1 MSAVLTH
8 ALYQA
13 AVLERAKEASD
24 RVQEAERVRASA
36 VQEAAFYR
44 AKLTALEAS
53 SEHDVAKVERER
65 VADLERQL
73 SVALSGQA
81 ERDRKIQELND
92 SLSLQITLL
101 EQAEA
106 RADDASKRA
115 DTLAQSQDQHIDAHN
130 SLRERHGKLEAKM
143 RDTSDRLLS
152 QTSLIEQHEADYLKV
167 QSQLDELLREK
178 DQHIHAL
185 TQTRTALDT
194 ASTRADEV
202 DAQYA
207 RAREQIG
214 QLEADV
220 AELRGE
226 LETRT
231 TEIEAARVRIADVEN
246 FWAKSREEADA
257 FRAATTGSLGK
268 LLDSHH
274 ELRSD
279 EDRLTRGYTEK
290 INALQNEVSS
300 LRDMLRDTSRRAD
313 EAQEELSNQHQ
324 KVREVDTENSSLRSQ
339 VIGFR
344 TQLSIALADSG
355 RLHKDL
361 LAKETELQVKSKEAS
376 GAALRLDAMRSYLAA
391 NGVVA
396 EDEDG
401 NPLRADDVMSSRFQ
415 ELEDRLAERT
425 RAHEISERE
434 LQALLSQKQDVDTQ
448 VESLSA
454 QLDRLRTTQSPSHRN
469 GHDSGSEA
477 RIADL
482 ETKLEE
488 TENSY
493 KARLQQLEEDYQLA
507 VHYVK

>member
-1 MSAVLTH
+1 M
-8 ALYQA
+8 
-13 AVLERAKEASD
+13 
-24 RVQEAERVRASA
+24 
-36 VQEAAFYR
+36 QEAAFYR
-44 AKLTALEAS
+44 AKLAALEAS
-53 SEHDVAKVERER
+53 SEHDIARVERER

-73 SVALSGQA
+73 SLALSSQS
-81 ERDRKIQELND
+81 ERDRKIQDLDD

-115 DTLAQSQDQHIDAHN
+115 DSLAQSHDQHIEAHS
-130 SLRERHGKLEAKM
+130 SLRERHGKLEAKL

-152 QTSLIEQHEADYLKV
+152 QTSLVEQHEADFLTA

-185 TQTRTALDT
+185 TQTRAALET
-194 ASTRADEV
+194 ASVRAEEV

-214 QLEADV
+214 LLEADV

-226 LETRT
+226 LEART
-231 TEIEAARVRIADVEN
+231 TEVEATRVRIADVEN

-313 EAQEELSNQHQ
+313 EAQEELSKHHQ
-324 KVREVDTENSSLRSQ
+324 KVREADAENSSLRSQ

-361 LAKETELQVKSKEAS
+361 FAKETELQGKYKEAS
-376 GAALRLDAMRSYLAA
+376 TASLRLDAMRSYLVA

-401 NPLRADDVMSSRFQ
+401 NPLRADDVMSSRLQ

-434 LQALLSQKQDVDTQ
+434 LQTLLSQKQDVDAQ

-454 QLDRLRTTQSPSHRN
+454 QLDRLRTTQSPSRRN

-477 RIADL
+477 RISEL
-482 ETKLEE
+482 ETQLEE
-488 TENSY
+488 TEKSY
-493 KARLQQLEEDYQLA
+493 KARLQQLEDDYQLA

>member
-1 MSAVLTH
+1 MQT
-8 ALYQA
+8 
-13 AVLERAKEASD
+13 
-24 RVQEAERVRASA
+24 
-36 VQEAAFYR
+36 
-44 AKLTALEAS
+44 
-53 SEHDVAKVERER
+53 
-65 VADLERQL
+65 
-73 SVALSGQA
+73 
-81 ERDRKIQELND
+81 
-92 SLSLQITLL
+92 TLL

-115 DTLAQSQDQHIDAHN
+115 DTLAQSHDQHIDAHN
-130 SLRERHGKLEAKM
+130 SLRERHGKLEAKL
-143 RDTSDRLLS
+143 RETSDRLLS
-152 QTSLIEQHEADYLKV
+152 QTSLVEQHEADYIKA
-167 QSQLDELLREK
+167 QSQLDELLLEK

-185 TQTRTALDT
+185 TQMRGALDT
-194 ASTRADEV
+194 ASGRAEEM

-207 RAREQIG
+207 RAREHIG

-279 EDRLTRGYTEK
+279 EERLTRGYTEK

-313 EAQEELSNQHQ
+313 EAQEELSKQHQ
-324 KVREVDTENSSLRSQ
+324 KVRDGDAENSSLRSQ
-339 VIGFR
+339 VVGFR

-355 RLHKDL
+355 RLHKDV
-361 LAKETELQVKSKEAS
+361 LAKETELHAKSKEAS
-376 GAALRLDAMRSYLAA
+376 AASLRLDAMRSYLAA

-401 NPLRADDVMSSRFQ
+401 NPLRADDVMSSRLQ

-434 LQALLSQKQDVDTQ
+434 LQTLLSQKQDVDAQ
-448 VESLSA
+448 VESLSV
-454 QLDRLRTTQSPSHRN
+454 QLDRLRTTQSPSRRN
-469 GHDSGSEA
+469 GHDGGSEA
-477 RIADL
+477 RISEL
-482 ETKLEE
+482 EKELDE
-488 TENSY
+488 TEKSY